1 LGFLD
6 TMSLTNT
13 VSLLYDAALA
23 LFYPQA
29 CAVCGASVEA
39 RSDGVACAR
48 CWKET
53 RVFTGDETVCWKCGT
68 LSLGSIPK
76 EKREQ
81 VRCRRCDAEPFTAAR
96 ACGIYDG
103 ALRASVLALKRQ
115 PHIAGRLRQLLFET
129 YRRAPLSSA
138 TRIVPVPLHLER
150 ERMRGFNQAALLA
163 RELSRLTRLPVDDR
177 SLVRTAHTERHRA
190 GMDAQ
195 ARRESVESA
204 FAVRHHRLVQGE
216 RILLVDDV
224 FTTGATASACARA
237 LLAAGAME
245 VLVLTIARPS
255 EYLTPSGEGA
265 RH

>member
-1 LGFLD
+1 MNVM
-6 TMSLTNT
+6 TLTST
-13 VSLLYDAALA
+13 ASLLYDAALA
-23 LFYPQA
+23 LFYPQS
-29 CAVCGASVEA
+29 CAVCGASVES
-39 RSDGVACAR
+39 RLDGVACAR
-48 CWKET
+48 CWEKT
-53 RVFTGDETVCWKCGT
+53 RVFTDDETLCWKCGA
-68 LSLGSIPK
+68 LALGSIDA

-81 VRCRRCDAEPFTAAR
+81 VRCRRCDGEAFTAAR

-138 TRIVPVPLHLER
+138 TRIVPVPLYPER

-163 RELSRLTRLPVDDR
+163 RDLSRLTRLPVDDQ

-195 ARRESVESA
+195 ARRESVETA
-204 FAVRHHRLVQGE
+204 FAVRHHRLIQGE
-216 RILLVDDV
+216 RILLIDDV

-255 EYLTPSGEGA
+255 EYA
-265 RH
+265 